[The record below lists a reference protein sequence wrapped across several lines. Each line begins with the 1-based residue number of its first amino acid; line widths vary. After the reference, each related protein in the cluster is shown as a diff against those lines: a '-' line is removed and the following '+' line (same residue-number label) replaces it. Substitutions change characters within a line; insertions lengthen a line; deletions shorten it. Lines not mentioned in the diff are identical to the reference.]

1 MTRVEL
7 SVTMTQFSLTRRQ
20 LARMALVGAATTLIP
35 SAAAAQQA
43 GLAPMPVKL
52 PASVEG
58 PFLAECVPLSAG
70 YALTDTQ
77 AKEVALALQD
87 YPGPF
92 AKARAF
98 SLPANTPPAWAS
110 TVPPTVNERGRGK

>member
-1 MTRVEL
+1 MVL
-7 SVTMTQFSLTRRQ
+7 F
-20 LARMALVGAATTLIP
+20 GAAATLLP
-35 SAAAAQQA
+35 SAATAQQA
-43 GLAPMPVKL
+43 GMAPMPVKL

-70 YALTDTQ
+70 YALTGTQ
-77 AKEVALALQD
+77 TKEVATALED

-98 SLPANTPPAWAS
+98 PIPNNTPPAWAS
-110 TVPPTVNERGRGK
+110 TLPPIVNERGRGK